1 MEFTIQVSGIAG
13 ILTPLKLVMSMNSK
27 TANATPKAPGFT
39 PGSCAGSVSYVCVSA
54 GTGTAKLQVAEVL
67 LIAEKGFQGD
77 GHAGTIRQVSLLQ
90 REHVDAFNAGH
101 SLNAQPGDFA
111 ENIQTR
117 GIDLG
122 AIRVGDLLRL
132 GTALLEVTQIGK
144 ATKPHHYAF
153 HGHRL
158 LPARGAFCRVLENGL
173 VQVGT
178 PLWVESKVRR

>member
-1 MEFTIQVSGIAG
+1 M
-13 ILTPLKLVMSMNSK
+13 LLKLVTNMNSN
-27 TANATPKAPGFT
+27 TAKAMLKSPVFT
-39 PGSCAGSVSYVCVSA
+39 PGSRAGSVSSVCISA
-54 GTGTAKLQVAEVL
+54 GIGTAKTP
-67 LIAEKGFQGD
+67 IAEALLVAGQGIQSD

-90 REHVDAFNAGH
+90 SEHVDAFNADH
-101 SLNAQPGDFA
+101 SLNARPGDFA

-117 GIDLG
+117 GIELG

-158 LPARGAFCRVLENGL
+158 LPARGVFCWVLENGL

-178 PLWVESKVRR
+178 PLCVESKVRR